1 MIEDSIYIWAVI
13 IFTFLAIA
21 LSVLS
26 FGRAIERRAIIM
38 KRLEARIDSDSSS
51 PAKLIK
57 HVTERIDLNS
67 LSEYLSE
74 NQRTKI
80 RIDMVRAGYFNRYAP
95 ELFIGF
101 TVVSILVSAVI
112 GFFIV
117 NALAPHW
124 PINSQ
129 MLLLITC
136 SYAGY
141 LIPDMYLRWRTRAV
155 KAAYVRIFPD
165 FLDLLVVCVDAGLA
179 LNSAF
184 DRVTEEFYQRSKPL
198 ALNFRVMLR
207 EIRAGRELFEAF
219 DNLCD
224 RIDVDEVRSFAVL
237 IKQSMELGSDV
248 SDALRVYSEEMR
260 IKRLLRAEEEANKLP
275 VKMLVPL
282 GIFIF
287 PVILVAIM
295 TPVVIK
301 AMALQK

>member
-1 MIEDSIYIWAVI
+1 MIEDSIYIWVVI
-13 IFTFLAIA
+13 VLTFLAIV

-26 FGRAIERRAIIM
+26 LGRAIERRAIIM
-38 KRLEARIDSDSSS
+38 KRLESSIGSETSS
-51 PAKLIK
+51 PAALIK
-57 HVTERIDLNS
+57 HVAERIDLNA
-67 LSEYLSE
+67 LTEYLSKS
-74 NQRTKI
+74 QRTKI
-80 RIDMVRAGYFNRYAP
+80 RMDMVRAGYFYRYAP
-95 ELFIGF
+95 ELFIAF
-101 TVVSILVSAVI
+101 TVVSILVSAAI
-112 GFFIV
+112 GFFILEAFV
-117 NALAPHW
+117 PHW
-124 PINSQ
+124 PANSQ
-129 MLLLITC
+129 ILLLITC

-141 LIPDMYLRWRTRAV
+141 LIPDMFLRWRTRAV

-179 LNSAF
+179 LNAAF
-184 DRVTEEFYQRSKPL
+184 DRVTEEFYERSKPL

-287 PVILVAIM
+287 PVILIAIM